1 LRRDP
6 IIRRD
11 VGVIRKAELWE
22 SLVIFFGIF
31 ALWPK
36 IFGLSGRIW
45 DFLLIVALFLLL
57 AVAIRRIRR
66 FNAEVRRYTEGN
78 RK

>member
-1 LRRDP
+1 M
-6 IIRRD
+6 
-11 VGVIRKAELWE
+11 IRKVELWE

-36 IFGLSGRIW
+36 ILGLAGRIW
-45 DFLLIVALFLLL
+45 DLLLIVALFLLL

-78 RK
+78 RR